1 MTVGHADG
9 EQHERA
15 RRAAERA
22 ARLVEEL
29 TRARIDVELF
39 ERQRRRS
46 PLTGSAGVVAGMRGP
61 RRRPARLTLGLWLIT
76 LYLLVT
82 MLAQA
87 PPNATDSTVYQ
98 PRALL
103 ELTTA
108 PAPADGVRA
117 QRS

>member
-46 PLTGSAGVVAGMRGP
+46 PLPGPAGAAAGTRGP
-61 RRRPARLTLGLWLIT
+61 RRRPALLTLGLWLIT

-82 MLAQA
+82 MLAQE

-98 PRALL
+98 PRAVL

-108 PAPADGVRA
+108 PAPADGA
-117 QRS
+117 LA

>member
-46 PLTGSAGVVAGMRGP
+46 PLPGPAGGAVGVRGL
-61 RRRPARLTLGLWLIT
+61 RRRPTRLTIGFWLIT

-87 PPNATDSTVYQ
+87 PPNETDSTVYHS
-98 PRALL
+98 RALL
-103 ELTTA
+103 ELTAA
-108 PAPADGVRA
+108 PAPADGARA
-117 QRS
+117 